1 MSIFSAMGTAVSGL
15 SAQSAAFTNI
25 SDNIANSQTTGFKS
39 TGTSFTDYLTS
50 SSARQNDSGSVVATP
65 DYENDVQG
73 SITQSSNKLA
83 LAISGSGFFNVAE
96 VSGSSSGKTT
106 SFQNQQF
113 YTRNGDFSQNL
124 QGYLVNTSGDYLEGY
139 MANASTGALSS
150 TLQPINVSDV
160 AFRPVPTSTI
170 SATVT
175 LPQSQGTTTPSSSVS
190 VYDSAGNAHSVALS
204 WQQSASNANQWTVT
218 ATPDGSSAAAT
229 QATVTFN
236 SSGTIASIASGGTT
250 TSTLGGTASFSVPV
264 NGASVAIDLGKI
276 GVSGGTA
283 QATDSTTGYSATELS
298 QDGVAT
304 ANYTGIAMG
313 TNGDV
318 SAVFDNGSTQV
329 IAHVPLA
336 KFANPDGLQRQNGQA
351 FTASALSGSA
361 RLYDA
366 GTSGAGTLQTGAT
379 EASNVNIDT
388 DLTRLIVAQ
397 QAYSANA
404 KVVTTADQML
414 QTTLQMKQ

>member
-65 DYENDVQG
+65 DYNNDVQG
-73 SITQSSNKLA
+73 TVTQSTNKLA

-96 VSGSSSGKTT
+96 ASGSSGGRVT
-106 SFQNQQF
+106 SFQTQQY

-139 MANASTGALSS
+139 MADPSTGTLSS
-150 TLQPINVSDV
+150 NLQPINVSDV
-160 AFRPVPTSTI
+160 AFRPVATSTV

-175 LPQSQGTTTPSSSVS
+175 LPKTQGTATPSSSVT
-190 VYDSAGNAHSVALS
+190 VYDATGNAHNVALS
-204 WQQSASNANQWTVT
+204 WQQNATNPNQWTAT
-218 ATPDGSSAAAT
+218 ATPDGNAGAAT
-229 QATVTFN
+229 QATLTFN
-236 SSGTIASIASGGTT
+236 SNGSIASIASGGTT
-250 TSTLGGTASFSVPV
+250 TSTLGTAASFTVPV
-264 NGASVAIDLGKI
+264 NGANVALNLGKI
-276 GVSGGTA
+276 GVNGGTA
-283 QATDSTTGYSATELS
+283 QATDSTTTYSATELS

-329 IAHVPLA
+329 IAHIPLA

-351 FTASALSGSA
+351 FTASALSGNA

-366 GTSGAGTLQTGAT
+366 GSSGTGTLQTGAI

-414 QTTLQMKQ
+414 QVTLQMKQ